1 MFYDGKIL
9 IGKSGEEDIYIYPKM
24 ANRHGLIAGA
34 TGTGKTVTL
43 KVMAESFSD
52 IGVPVF
58 LADVKGD
65 LSGMCSAGVESGSAM
80 ERVQKM
86 GLFER
91 GFNFKGFPSNYWD
104 VYAEK
109 GMPLR
114 TTVSEMGPLLL
125 ARILDLNDTQTDIL
139 TVIFKI
145 ADDEGLLLIDTKD
158 LRSMLQF
165 VSEHSK
171 DYSRQYGNMSPNSIA
186 AIMRAV
192 IALETEGGEGF
203 VGEPALNIRD
213 WLATDYNG
221 KGMIQI
227 LDCQK
232 LILHPKMYST
242 FLLWLMSE
250 LYETLPE
257 VGDLDRPRMVF
268 FFDEAHM
275 LFNSASKALLEKIE
289 QVVKLIRSKGVGIY
303 FITQNPKDI
312 PDGVLAQLGNKVQ
325 HALRAYTPADQK
337 GLRAAASSF
346 RENPEFDTYT
356 TLQELGTGEALVSV
370 LDEKGIPTIA
380 KRAKILPPQSYMGMI
395 DDGERDRQINSCMLF
410 MKYSDTYDRDSA
422 YEFFQRM
429 NIEQQEAAEAAYAEA
444 QRAQEEELARKQ
456 AEKEEAL
463 RLKEEE
469 RAAREQQRAEERAQR
484 EQDRLQERYYKE
496 QLKAQEKA
504 LKEQQKAAEQAAK
517 AAQKEKDRKDRAV
530 KQALKGTASAATG
543 TIGRE
548 IGNNLGSQFGKFGK
562 KLGGNVGASLG
573 RGIIGTLFAK

>member
-125 ARILDLNDTQTDIL
+125 SRILDLNDTQTDIL

-165 VSEHSK
+165 VSEHSR

-192 IALETEGGEGF
+192 IALETDGGEGF

-395 DDGERDRQINSCMLF
+395 DDGERDRQINACTLF
-410 MKYSDTYDRDSA
+410 MKYSDTFDRDSA
-422 YEFFQRM
+422 YEFFERL
-429 NIEQQEAAEAAYAEA
+429 NIQQQEAAEAAYAEA

-469 RAAREQQRAEERAQR
+469 RQAREQQRADERAAR
-484 EQDRLQERYYKE
+484 EQAKIDERYYKE

-504 LKEQQKAAEQAAK
+504 LKEQQKAQEKALKEQ
-517 AAQKEKDRKDRAV
+517 QKQKDKKDRAV
-530 KQALKGTASAATG
+530 RQALKGTASAATG

-548 IGNNLGSQFGKFGK
+548 IGNNLGSQFGSFGK